1 MAPAVILFSIRT
13 LHVSLCLWNCATI
26 RVAFYPID
34 AKATDAINRA
44 IEELESKSCIRFV
57 QRTSINRGMYPN
69 YVSFEPLP
77 G

>member
-1 MAPAVILFSIRT
+1 MMLCLWHCGAMIRAVIL
-13 LHVSLCLWNCATI
+13 
-26 RVAFYPID
+26 FYPID

-44 IEELESKSCIRFV
+44 IEELESKSCIHFV